1 MASHW
6 AFPVSLWDPCLH
18 VVTPHPGS
26 RTVRRLPRIPGI
38 QPGTA
43 TRSLKQRGADW
54 LHGAA
59 MITEAASNYL
69 SKIIAVSDREAGRG
83 WDEWGCP
90 AGDSTHI
97 ANRLNPPRCTSSG
110 TGRMQLG
117 YCWATVFDGGPTSAQ
132 HTTAL
137 LLPKTLLNLVLVCW
151 MRSNVTHILC
161 LVWRMWLVANTNVW
175 ECTTPALRII

>member
-1 MASHW
+1 MSIAAKIIIIYRNNLEYNPSHILQGDDFKKQIILFLQYLIIFFVFLRMASHW

-90 AGDSTHI
+90 AGDSTQS
-97 ANRLNPPRCTSSG
+97 ANRLNPPRWSSPG
-110 TGRMQLG
+110 TGRM
-117 YCWATVFDGGPTSAQ
+117 
-132 HTTAL
+132 
-137 LLPKTLLNLVLVCW
+137 LV
-151 MRSNVTHILC
+151 
-161 LVWRMWLVANTNVW
+161 
-175 ECTTPALRII
+175 